1 MTDANDIPPCLIFI
15 DKEGRWFHKG
25 AEMIHTAYIRLFYEN
40 ITLDD
45 QGRYLIQWAGETCY
59 VEVEDTAFV
68 VRRVSFDPG
77 RHPGSSRFMLTLSD
91 ETEEA
96 LAPDT
101 LYVGNEN
108 VLYCEVKEKRFPARF
123 LRSAYYQL
131 AEHVV
136 EEDGTYVLPLNGK
149 TYPIL
154 TKHKYS

>member
-1 MTDANDIPPCLIFI
+1 MIALIDCNNFCASCFSF
-15 DKEGRWFHKG
+15 KLL
-25 AEMIHTAYIRLFYEN
+25 M
-40 ITLDD
+40 
-45 QGRYLIQWAGETCY
+45 LI
-59 VEVEDTAFV
+59 
-68 VRRVSFDPG
+68 
-77 RHPGSSRFMLTLSD
+77 LSD